1 MGTYLLEHTF
11 ERSGAYTAYLRL
23 KTGSCGRPT
32 RASANVTEHSSKACV
47 SNRPCCPV
55 CSSSGS
61 SCVHSVRVLSVC
73 PFVPIRSISRFKT
86 HPQISNKCYSSSYR
100 HRLYSPRKTPAIS
113 LAPYCPPIPPVCPG
127 GGGGGGPAPPGLI
140 SCAYLQLSPR
150 EQTPLWKSKQL
161 PTCHTTTTTRW
172 DRREG
177 VLSCQLEK
185 QRERSVLACASPR
198 VR

>member
-1 MGTYLLEHTF
+1 MGTYSAQSVRARLYRIPSANIRF
-11 ERSGAYTAYLRL
+11 LRPAD
-23 KTGSCGRPT
+23 KGVCECDRAQQQS
-32 RASANVTEHSSKACV
+32 ASAIVLV
-47 SNRPCCPV
+47 VP

-61 SCVHSVRVLSVC
+61 SWFILSEFSLCVPLSRFVLSPV
-73 PFVPIRSISRFKT
+73 VST
-86 HPQISNKCYSSSYR
+86 HPQISNKCSSSSYR

-161 PTCHTTTTTRW
+161 PTCVTQQQQR
-172 DRREG
+172 DRIGGEG
-177 VLSCQLEK
+177 VLLVSAGE
-185 QRERSVLACASPR
+185 EA
-198 VR
+198 

>member
-1 MGTYLLEHTF
+1 M
-11 ERSGAYTAYLRL
+11 
-23 KTGSCGRPT
+23 
-32 RASANVTEHSSKACV
+32 TEHSSKACV
-47 SNRPCCPV
+47 SNRLLLSRVRPPGFV
-55 CSSSGS
+55 V
-61 SCVHSVRVLSVC
+61 VHSLRVLSVC

-113 LAPYCPPIPPVCPG
+113 LAPYWPPIPPVCPG

-161 PTCHTTTTTRW
+161 PTCVTQQQR
-172 DRREG
+172 DRIGGEG
-177 VLSCQLEK
+177 VLLCQPERSK
-185 QRERSVLACASPR
+185 ERSVLACASL
-198 VR
+198 V

>member
-1 MGTYLLEHTF
+1 M
-11 ERSGAYTAYLRL
+11 
-23 KTGSCGRPT
+23 
-32 RASANVTEHSSKACV
+32 TEHSSKACV

-61 SCVHSVRVLSVC
+61 SWFILSEFSLCV

-140 SCAYLQLSPR
+140 SCACLCVPSCEMIPLSPPPSR
-150 EQTPLWKSKQL
+150 GDHSHRKERKVVGASLTPS
-161 PTCHTTTTTRW
+161 
-172 DRREG
+172 
-177 VLSCQLEK
+177 
-185 QRERSVLACASPR
+185 
-198 VR
+198 